1 MEGKKGISVV
11 ALVLMV
17 MVLVIVIIIATS
29 ISKKNKANKDLENNE
44 ISNENFEVEEPV
56 SDEEAMRLIREN
68 FDIAEDLFEISPKY
82 YKLSEN
88 STERYLED
96 GVSTEIIY
104 RIENYEEINNK
115 YITSYCQEY
124 FDANSIGINWVQADA
139 YVKGERNIVSPC
151 GGVEFKNLTVNVNRI
166 DSTVRMEIINPETKE
181 HVGYAETSFSISR
194 NDNKEWQIA
203 KYTSTHDY
211 NNWADLF
218 FE

>member
-1 MEGKKGISVV
+1 MREKRGISVI
-11 ALVLMV
+11 ALVLIV
-17 MVLVIVIIIATS
+17 MVLVIVITIVTS
-29 ISKKNKANKDLENNE
+29 ITKKNNVKKENTNNE
-44 ISNENFEVEEPV
+44 ISNESYEVEEPV
-56 SDEEAMRLIREN
+56 SEEEAMQLIRKN
-68 FDIAEDLFEISPKY
+68 FEIAEDLFEISPKY
-82 YKLSEN
+82 FKISES

-104 RIENYEEINNK
+104 RIENFEEVSNK
-115 YITSYCQEY
+115 YITSYAREY

-139 YVKGERNIVSPC
+139 YVKGEREILSSC
-151 GGVEFKNLTVNVNRI
+151 GGVEFKDLTINVNRI
-166 DSTVRMEIINPETKE
+166 DSIVRMEIIDPITKE
-181 HVGYAETSFSISR
+181 HIGFAETSFSISR